1 MRLTLF
7 NAARLI
13 TLTPILS
20 ALRIAS
26 SMSLFMPSAAKGKK
40 YCNTIYVLDARN
52 RMEMINSES
61 NSEMYWEH

>member
-13 TLTPILS
+13 TLTPVLS

-26 SMSLFMPSAAKGKK
+26 SMSLFIPSAAKGKK
-40 YCNTIYVLDARN
+40 YCNTIYVLDAGN
-52 RMEMINSES
+52 RMETICSES
-61 NSEMYWEH
+61 YREMY